1 MAVKE
6 FNYSTRLLFVILSE
20 SFCELTETSQTD
32 RASYENHTG
41 QSYAERSYL
50 EQDFQDTFH
59 FWKVSFFI
67 LNHKKVVVSLTN
79 IKKYRVIIISSTL
92 MWNRLRIYL

>member
-6 FNYSTRLLFVILSE
+6 FNYSTRLLFVILLE
-20 SFCELTETSQTD
+20 SFCKLTETSQTD

-50 EQDFQDTFH
+50 EQDFQDTFQILESVFFH
-59 FWKVSFFI
+59 FES
-67 LNHKKVVVSLTN
+67 
-79 IKKYRVIIISSTL
+79 
-92 MWNRLRIYL
+92 

>member
-32 RASYENHTG
+32 RASYENHTVRR
-41 QSYAERSYL
+41 YAECSYL
-50 EQDFQDTFH
+50 EYDFQGTFQTLESVFFH
-59 FWKVSFFI
+59 FES
-67 LNHKKVVVSLTN
+67 
-79 IKKYRVIIISSTL
+79 
-92 MWNRLRIYL
+92 

>member
-6 FNYSTRLLFVILSE
+6 FNYSTHLLFVILSE
-20 SFCELTETSQTD
+20 SFCELTETSQID

-50 EQDFQDTFH
+50 EHVFQGTFH

-67 LNHKKVVVSLTN
+67 LNRKKIVVSFTN
-79 IKKYRVIIISSTL
+79 LKNYRAIITSSTL

>member
-32 RASYENHTG
+32 RASYENHTVR
-41 QSYAERSYL
+41 SYAECSYL
-50 EQDFQDTFH
+50 EYDFQGTFQTLE
-59 FWKVSFFI
+59 SIFFYFE
-67 LNHKKVVVSLTN
+67 S
-79 IKKYRVIIISSTL
+79 
-92 MWNRLRIYL
+92 